1 MEEFERQRGNLL
13 LDKALAVIWNE
24 IHRLHDD
31 IEFMMDLIR
40 NVKEHVDQALPPFN
54 LSTPPSP
61 TLLYQTPLF
70 LLPQVLSKFALRL
83 ENLPLAVFSFLSFV
97 TDAGLSA
104 YPQIINTKIPRH
116 PLLWDAGM

>member
-54 LSTPPSP
+54 LSHPPISHVTVSDPFVPPSP
-61 TLLYQTPLF
+61 GSFKVCVKARKSAFGCF
-70 LLPQVLSKFALRL
+70 LVSVIC
-83 ENLPLAVFSFLSFV
+83 N
-97 TDAGLSA
+97 
-104 YPQIINTKIPRH
+104 
-116 PLLWDAGM
+116 